1 MEKLI
6 RSIINKKLIV
16 IAAFI
21 FISAISVHSR
31 IGETVKTL
39 DPKQETLLSLL
50 SIADYLAK
58 VAILLGSTVCITV
71 SLSPFFLGF
80 YYIVE
85 NRLIPGSLDDYLAA
99 KWAPLKKY
107 IPQEKLVNFIKW
119 IGTGSAIFGGT
130 MLASKSILTP
140 YGFIFLAVSSS
151 LWLVTGFL
159 TKDRPLIILNLFLFI
174 MVDVHGIYRW
184 LMN

>member
-6 RSIINKKLIV
+6 RSINIKVIV
-16 IAAFI
+16 VAALI
-21 FISAISVHSR
+21 FISAISVHSK
-31 IGETVKTL
+31 IGETLQTL
-39 DPKQETLLSLL
+39 DPKQETLISFLT
-50 SIADYLAK
+50 IADYLAK
-58 VAILLGSTVCITV
+58 VAIVAGLVVSITV

-85 NRLIPGSLDDYLAA
+85 NRLIPGSLDDYLAE

-107 IPQEKLVNFIKW
+107 IPKEKLISFIKW
-119 IGTGSAIFGGT
+119 TGTVAAIFGGT
-130 MLASKSILTP
+130 MLASKTILTP

-159 TKDRPLIILNLFLFI
+159 TKDRPLITLNLFLFV

-184 LMN
+184 LMS